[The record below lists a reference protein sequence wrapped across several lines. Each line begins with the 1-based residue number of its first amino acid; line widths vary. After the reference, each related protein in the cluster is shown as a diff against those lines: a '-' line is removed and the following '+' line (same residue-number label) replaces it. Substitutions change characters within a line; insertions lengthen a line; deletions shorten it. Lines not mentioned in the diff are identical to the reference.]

1 MSAKVRFLIVD
12 DEPVVR
18 QAFTRI
24 LSGDHCTVE
33 TAADGPQALA
43 RMQQQP
49 FDVVLLDLKMPG
61 MDGMTVLQTIKSNWP
76 DSEVIVITGFAALDS
91 AKASV
96 MAGAFDYLP
105 KPVGPEEVIKATN
118 GALLHK
124 QWALRRDPRPAASQF
139 H

>member
-1 MSAKVRFLIVD
+1 MNAKVKFLIVD

-18 QAFTRI
+18 QAFARI
-24 LSGDHCTVE
+24 LSGDHCIVE
-33 TAADGPQALA
+33 TADNGQEALRKMA
-43 RMQQQP
+43 QQP

-61 MDGMTVLQTIKSNWP
+61 MDGLTVLREIKQHWP
-76 DSEVIVITGFAALDS
+76 DSEVIVVTGYAALDS

-96 MAGAFDYLP
+96 VAGAFDYLP
-105 KPVGPEEVIKATN
+105 KPVGPEEVIRATN

-124 QWALRRDPRPAASQF
+124 RWALRRDAPAAALQV